1 MMNEAKP
8 FASLGPTLLAR
19 KGGARPAMRPQLS
32 PLLNGTQQALDEDS
46 DALDDLGWNDMGDP
60 DEDEREK
67 RVIPIGL
74 SPIGAEDDDLDDE
87 EFDEPA
93 PAAHVFAQEEP
104 DGEEPEEWEPKN
116 RQPEVEMA
124 YSTPLAETP
133 RAFPSNGAGKPEAV
147 RQRQSFGAEPAQS
160 RRSAI
165 DDGRRAAFTLRLD
178 AQRHLKLR
186 LASTIR
192 NRSAQQLV
200 TQALDKFLAEI
211 PEIEAL
217 AARVT
222 RD

>member
-1 MMNEAKP
+1 A
-8 FASLGPTLLAR
+8 
-19 KGGARPAMRPQLS
+19 
-32 PLLNGTQQALDEDS
+32 
-46 DALDDLGWNDMGDP
+46 W
-60 DEDEREK
+60 
-67 RVIPIGL
+67 
-74 SPIGAEDDDLDDE
+74 
-87 EFDEPA
+87 
-93 PAAHVFAQEEP
+93 
-104 DGEEPEEWEPKN
+104 EPEEREPEV
-116 RQPEVEMA
+116 REPEVEMA

-133 RAFPSNGAGKPEAV
+133 RAAMSNGASEPQAF
-147 RQRQSFGAEPAQS
+147 RQPQSPPPPFDEEPAQS